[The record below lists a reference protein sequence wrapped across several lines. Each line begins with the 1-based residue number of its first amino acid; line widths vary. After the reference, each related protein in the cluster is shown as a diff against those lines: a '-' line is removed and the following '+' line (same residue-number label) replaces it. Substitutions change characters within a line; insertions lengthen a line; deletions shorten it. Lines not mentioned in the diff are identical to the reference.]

1 MTLTPL
7 APCAIE
13 RYMLTRCYCSY
24 TKQPPLN
31 TMTTQWQC
39 SFIWTDESTLDCHV
53 LQMRRDDVA
62 VWAFSLVLSMH
73 DQPTRYG
80 MSDAC
85 STHLT
90 RRRRRPALSTSAS
103 DAYPDRA

>member
-1 MTLTPL
+1 
-7 APCAIE
+7 
-13 RYMLTRCYCSY
+13 
-24 TKQPPLN
+24 
-31 TMTTQWQC
+31 
-39 SFIWTDESTLDCHV
+39 
-53 LQMRRDDVA
+53 VA

-90 RRRRRPALSTSAS
+90 RRRRRPVRRSTSAS
-103 DAYPDRA
+103 DAYPDIELEATMK